1 MSKYFCQKST
11 FSCTNIYILCI
22 KLSFFRSFQSVYQW
36 FHADFH
42 IVLTALLLPY
52 DILIDVLVRR
62 IFNANSVL
70 AQCLYGT
77 CPVHIRCLLNAYP
90 MLVRCLYGACPV
102 LIQRLIASMH
112 TLPRR
117 FLHSIYGNTPTYPT
131 GPSPREP

>member
-36 FHADFH
+36 FHAGFR

-52 DILIDVLVRR
+52 NILIDVLVRR

-70 AQCLYGT
+70 AQCLSGACSMLERCLT
-77 CPVHIRCLLNAYP
+77 DACPV
-90 MLVRCLYGACPV
+90 LVRCIYDACPV

-131 GPSPREP
+131 GHAPREP